1 MGNIKKSVFKM
12 LKDTLGKFTK
22 NSKTSVSAA
31 TVGSAGVPQQA
42 LTTMELPTIPASSM
56 EKTGFENPL
65 GTRFTV
71 FALAFNA
78 FGLATLTIGG
88 ISIGGNAIAA
98 DAVLGS
104 SLVCLSAYL
113 IRSLKEKWGKKL

>member
-1 MGNIKKSVFKM
+1 M

-22 NSKTSVSAA
+22 NSQTAIAVDKI
-31 TVGSAGVPQQA
+31 GSAGVPQKA
-42 LTTMELPTIPASSM
+42 LASMELPTITTSTV

-78 FGLATLTIGG
+78 FGLATLTLGG
-88 ISIGGNAIAA
+88 ISIGGNVIAA
-98 DAVLGS
+98 DVVLGS
-104 SLVCLSAYL
+104 SLVCLSVYL
-113 IRSLKEKWGKKL
+113 IRSIKGKWGKKL

>member
-1 MGNIKKSVFKM
+1 M

-22 NSKTSVSAA
+22 NSKTDSFA
-31 TVGSAGVPQQA
+31 TVGSAGVPLQT
-42 LTTMELPTIPASSM
+42 LTAMELPSIPERSI
-56 EKTGFENPL
+56 EQTGFENPL
-65 GTRFTV
+65 GTRFTI

-104 SLVCLSAYL
+104 SLICLSAYL
-113 IRSLKEKWGKKL
+113 IRSITEKRGKKPKGGCLNNR